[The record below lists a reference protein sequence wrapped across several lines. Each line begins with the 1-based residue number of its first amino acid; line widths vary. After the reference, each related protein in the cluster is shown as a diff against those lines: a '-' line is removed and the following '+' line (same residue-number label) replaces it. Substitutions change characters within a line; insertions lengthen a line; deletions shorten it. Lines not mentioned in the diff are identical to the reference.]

1 LQFKFCGVSPARRRA
16 VMARKGSYCGSFFET
31 FAVALHGTPIRFGLL
46 IGTKADDTRLS
57 DVIFAAATPPRPGE
71 EDKPV
76 GDIAALLKTKAAA
89 DFAQWAGQHA
99 TAVHKMLPGGLE
111 PCGCFVVLAENAA
124 RDMAPSLVPILR
136 GIADPLVLTID
147 LQSRKLSWWQH
158 TGGVKPTMRP
168 ATVKADSYKEAL
180 LLWTATPVDLVVPRS
195 DDQAEKPE
203 LDAFDADAD
212 AREAARAEALGADV
226 ERELAEVLNTCKV
239 GVSPAQAGSLD
250 VLDTIGDEP
259 VSSVVPKDHD
269 QLRVS
274 FLHSGSILALA
285 PNPDGKPCMRLRC
298 LVSGTTLVLRRSA
311 ELGHSIEKLRAVVA
325 SSAGQRL
332 QLALEEVAVGGVN
345 ASQQRVQLPY
355 RALCKPQGV
364 DLPLWCGDYCMP
376 DEAVDA
382 AVERLGQL
390 LGLPQ
395 DAFEAA
401 PSHLDEKLR
410 LEQDHV
416 GTYGPTQDEE
426 GSDSCGKKPLM
437 PTAVCAATV
446 GVLLLAVAVPLFM
459 KM

>member
-1 LQFKFCGVSPARRRA
+1 
-16 VMARKGSYCGSFFET
+16 MARKGTYYTSFFET

-46 IGTKADDTRLS
+46 IGTKADDARLS
-57 DVIFAAATPPRPGE
+57 DVVFAAATPPRPGE

-76 GDIAALLKTKAAA
+76 GDIAALLKSKAAA

-99 TAVHKMLPGGLE
+99 AAVQKMLPGGLE
-111 PCGCFVVLAENAA
+111 PCGCFVVTAENAA

-158 TGGVKPTMRP
+158 SGGVKPAMRP
-168 ATVKADSYKEAL
+168 ATVKADSYKESL
-180 LLWTATPVDLVVPRS
+180 LLWTATPVDLIVPRS
-195 DDQAEKPE
+195 DDQAEEAEP
-203 LDAFDADAD
+203 DASDADAD
-212 AREAARAEALGADV
+212 ARAAARAEALGADV
-226 ERELAEVLNTCKV
+226 ERELAEVLSTCRV

-250 VLDTIGDEP
+250 VLDAIGDEP

-285 PNPDGKPCMRLRC
+285 PNPDGKPCIRLRC
-298 LVSGTTLVLRRSA
+298 LVAGTALVLRRSV
-311 ELGHSIEKLRAVVA
+311 ELGRSIEMLRAVIA

-332 QLALEEVAVGGVN
+332 QLALEEAAVGNGN
-345 ASQQRVQLPY
+345 APQQHVQLPW
-355 RALCKPQGV
+355 RPLCKPQGV

-390 LGLPQ
+390 LGLPE

-401 PSHLDEKLR
+401 PSHLNEKLR
-410 LEQDHV
+410 LERDHA
-416 GTYGPTQDEE
+416 GTYGPMQDEE
-426 GSDSCGKKPLM
+426 GSASGGKTPLM
-437 PTAVCAATV
+437 STAVCAATV
-446 GVLLLAVAVPLFM
+446 GVLLLAMSVPLFM